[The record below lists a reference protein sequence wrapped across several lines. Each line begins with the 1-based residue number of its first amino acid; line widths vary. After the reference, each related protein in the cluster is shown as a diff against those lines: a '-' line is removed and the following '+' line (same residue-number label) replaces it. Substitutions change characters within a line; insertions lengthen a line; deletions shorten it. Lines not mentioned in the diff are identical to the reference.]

1 MFRELIHAPMKILK
15 QSFRNIVKKQIYF
28 PQKAPT
34 IYRNS
39 TKKNPT
45 KKPFWTNI
53 IIYAQ
58 DLLH

>member
-39 TKKNPT
+39 TKKMLPKNP
-45 KKPFWTNI
+45 FEQI
-53 IIYAQ
+53 
-58 DLLH
+58 